1 MNVAIVH
8 DWLNQIGGAESVLEV
23 LHEMYPQ
30 APIYTSM
37 YAPGRMPAGYGA
49 WDIRTSFM
57 QRLPGVASHHQAYLP
72 LYPLAFEQFDLSG
85 YDLVVSNASGF
96 CKGVITRADAVH
108 LCYCLT
114 PSRFLWAYP
123 DYVARE
129 RLGRLPRLLLPPI
142 LSYLRMWDRL
152 AADRVDA
159 FAAISTAVQ
168 RRIRKFYG
176 RDSVVIYPPVG
187 EEAFQPVASPEE
199 GEYFLSVGRLIPYK
213 RVDLAVRAFNEL
225 GLPLLVIGDGR
236 DRPRLER
243 LAASNIRF
251 LGRVSGEEKRRY
263 LAGCRAF
270 IFPAEEDFGIA
281 PLEAQAAGKPVIAYA
296 AGGALDTVRE
306 GVTGTFFHEPT
317 PESLAQAVRRF
328 DPGLYDPA
336 ACVANARRFDTR
348 AFKQSWQA
356 FVDSHL
362 A

>member
-1 MNVAIVH
+1 
-8 DWLNQIGGAESVLEV
+8 
-23 LHEMYPQ
+23 
-30 APIYTSM
+30 
-37 YAPGRMPAGYGA
+37 
-49 WDIRTSFM
+49 
-57 QRLPGVASHHQAYLP
+57 
-72 LYPLAFEQFDLSG
+72 
-85 YDLVVSNASGF
+85 
-96 CKGVITRADAVH
+96 
-108 LCYCLT
+108 
-114 PSRFLWAYP
+114 
-123 DYVARE
+123 
-129 RLGRLPRLLLPPI
+129 
-142 LSYLRMWDRL
+142 MWDRL

-317 PESLAQAVRRF
+317 PESLAQAVRRV

-356 FVDSHL
+356 FVDSHMR
-362 A
+362 